1 MGERAIY
8 RLFLTI
14 VFCLLTAGQ
23 TIFGQTNGDYRS
35 KASGSWSTLATWE
48 IFTGAWAQPTALQ
61 GYPGQNGSPSRI
73 DINNNVT
80 LNVNL
85 QNTVSPKIND
95 LYINSGTLDL
105 STFKFTVN
113 GLTNI
118 SGTLSSD
125 NDINSF
131 IVFYGPITINNT
143 GAWTSDPVSSAHL
156 LLYGNVIN
164 NSNNVYVTHAR
175 AAANITL
182 SGTGTMELDYFEF
195 NANSLTVTNQ
205 TTVTIN
211 LGLNIGD
218 AVGTVWINQGTLNYA
233 GTTLYLLMSVG
244 GILDAS
250 YSGNTINYNYAG
262 AQDIKTPLSSYFNLT
277 TSGSGIKT
285 IYSNLIIAG
294 NLSIGT
300 STTTLNSN
308 SHDLS
313 IAGNWTDN
321 GAFTAGTRS
330 VTFNGANNQT
340 ITNPANETFYN
351 LILNNLGSSGNNNL
365 ILSNNVSCNGTL
377 NMTSGNISTGTNTF
391 VILNP
396 AASSLSYTS
405 GVIIGLFERFINQT
419 AQDYLFPVGTASQ
432 IQSLTTQFT
441 NLSAGSLL
449 VQYKSGDPG
458 NTGLPLTDADGSEIS
473 AQFTSGYWSALAKNS
488 LASSNYNI
496 NLNAT
501 GFGPYTINAGTR
513 LIKRTNGGSWVLD
526 GVHSDAVGS
535 VVKRTGIN
543 SIYNAGTG
551 TQFGIGRSGPKIT
564 TQPSDQSVC
573 EGGTTSFSVTA
584 SGHPT
589 LTYQW
594 YKVPGVQLVEGGRFT
609 GTNLPAISISNV
621 VLSDAGNYYCIVT
634 DGNGSIKQ
642 STSALLT
649 VTPMPTSPLVMNG
662 ERCGTGTVTLQASGA
677 LAGEGYKWYDSLT
690 GGTLLQTDG
699 SSYTTPSISATTN
712 YYVTKYD
719 KTSLCESTPRIQV
732 VATIQTQPVAQIITK
747 LPNVTDVCINGTVSA
762 TFSGGSGGVS
772 PTDTYES
779 SIDGSGTWLAYT
791 PGSPI
796 SSTVPGVNQLQI
808 RTRRTSAGTGCSN
821 SAYNIVTWN
830 VVAQPSWDI
839 YSFPT
844 TNLCVGG
851 QVTFSA
857 TLKDGL
863 GGSLTWIRS
872 VTPGGGGTTVTS
884 PDIPPSTGTFY
895 YRPHFVASGQGC
907 NLADGTE
914 TIVTVQIDPTW
925 NVITAPAT
933 NICTG
938 ESVTF
943 SATLNNAGTGTIQW
957 IRSGTSMGAG
967 IVVTSP
973 DAPGV
978 GTYYYRPQYIP
989 GYGGCNLADG
999 TETLVIVHPYPILT
1013 STLTPGPICS
1023 GSVFSYS
1030 PTSDLGGTSFNW
1042 SRATV
1047 PGITPAGPTSGT
1059 NSPDETLNN
1068 STASSLTVRYV
1079 YTLTANGCTNPT
1091 TFNVDVLVN
1100 PIAVITSSVTA
1111 NWCNNTSNT
1120 YTATSSSLAATFTWT
1135 RAVMGGISNLAGSGS
1150 TAAITE
1156 TLNNTTTEPV
1166 IVHYLITPSVNS
1178 CAGTTFD
1185 LSVTVNPTAVITSG
1199 STTNWCNNVSN
1210 TYTATSSSSTA
1221 TFAWTRATVT
1231 GISNLAGSGSGATI
1245 TETLINTTTE
1255 PVTVHYLITP
1265 SVNGCAGTT
1274 FNLSVT
1280 VNPTS
1285 VINSGATADWCNNI
1299 SNTYTATSTSST
1311 ATFAW
1316 TRAVVGGISNLAGS
1330 GSTAT
1335 ITETLNNTT
1344 TEPVI
1349 VHYLITPN
1357 VNGCTGTTFN
1367 LAVTVNPTSVIT
1379 SGAIANWCN
1388 NISSTYTAT
1397 SSSSTA
1403 SFTWT
1408 RAVVGG
1414 ISNLAGSG
1422 SMATITET
1430 LINTST
1436 APVVVHYLI
1445 IPSVNGCAG
1454 TTFDLAVTVNP
1465 TGEVDQPAS
1474 QVVCNGSSTATVTF
1488 ATVNTGGVTTYTWT
1502 NNDISIGL
1510 AATGSGNIPMF
1521 TATNAGTS
1529 PVVATIIVTPHFTSG
1544 GVTCDGPTKTFTITV
1559 NPTGEVDQPASQVV
1573 CNGSSTATVTFGTVN
1588 TGGVTTYSWTN
1599 NDISIG
1605 LAATG
1610 SGNIPTFT
1618 ATNAGTSPVVATI
1631 IVTPHFTGGGVTCD
1645 GPTKSFTI
1653 TVNPTPQVVPSTLT
1667 QTICND
1673 GTTNV
1678 TLTSLSIFTSG
1689 VITFNYTVV
1698 ATGGVT
1704 GFTTPVTGLPNNYV
1718 IADVL
1723 HNPTDSPQTV
1733 TYTIVPISPTGCA
1746 AGPSKTVVITVN
1758 PTPQVVPST
1767 LMQTICNDGTT
1778 SVVLTSPSTFT
1789 SGVITFN
1796 YTVVATGGVTGF
1808 TTPVTGLPNN
1818 FVISDVLHNPTDT
1831 SQTVTY
1837 TIVPISPTGCAAG
1850 PSKTV
1855 VITVDPT
1862 PQVVPST
1869 MSQTICNDGTTNVIL
1884 SSPSTF
1890 THGVITFNYTVVA
1903 MGGVTGFTTPVTG
1916 LPNNYVIADVLHN
1929 PTDAPQ
1935 TVTYKIVPISPMGC
1949 TSDPIK
1955 IVNIIVNPTPRI
1967 FPVPSNSTQ
1976 CDSLT
1981 TNIRLQSPSIF
1992 TSGLIT
1998 FKYTVTTTGS
2008 ISGYSSPVS
2017 GLSNNQVIGDKL
2029 INNTDHFQIVTYQV
2043 VPVSPLGC
2051 SDGTARGVTVT
2062 VNPTPRVIPINLDPS
2077 ICYTGTLLAPVNT
2090 QVVLTSPT
2098 VMTTGS
2104 MRFDYTV
2111 NVSGEPGVVV
2121 GNTSPAFNQTP
2132 GYTIN
2137 YQYQNNSDTVQSVY
2151 YSIIPK
2157 VDNAICVHGRSVV
2170 SEVKIHARPLQ
2181 SIVVTKPLTC
2191 SGGAGLAALKAVI
2204 SKGANPY
2211 QIVWDGPVGYH
2222 KVDSLAIANLSSGKY
2237 VVKVTDNLGCNRKD
2251 SISIVPVTA
2260 RAYISADVIPPG
2272 NYNIS
2277 CIGST
2282 DGRILVSV
2290 TGGIT
2295 PPYKYW
2301 VIKNP
2306 DTFAD
2311 TLYSGL
2317 FTNNLILSDPTTYRY
2332 YNNLGAGTYAL
2343 VIQDVNGCININKI
2357 AFRVPPPI
2365 VSSFSKSQHA
2375 GYNISCKGY
2384 NDGWVSVVTSGG
2396 RGTGFTYSWYTF
2408 NGNIPGPVNTNRI
2421 DIITAGTYFLVTK
2434 DVLGCTKLDSTI
2446 ISEPDG
2452 LQLAGYQL
2460 SKSADGN
2467 FNISCNGG
2475 NDGSIAM
2482 TISGGSGNNSY
2493 SWTGPAGFT
2502 SSAKDISG
2510 LKAGVYT
2517 CIVTDQNN
2525 CVLTPSPSFTLTEP
2539 TPLVLSTPLTSVS
2552 TDGAYNVNCHGANSG
2567 WIRITVTGGSI
2578 GTYKYNWIT
2587 TDGSGIINGQ
2597 KDQLILTAGTYH
2609 LIVTDSNNCV
2619 ITKDI
2624 VLTQPPALVTHLTA
2638 TNITCKSPGF
2648 DNGSITLTVSGGITP
2663 YTFLW
2668 SNGDTSKD
2676 LTGLTPGIY
2685 TVTATDLNGC
2695 IIKDSARI
2703 DLPPSLKYTKNL
2715 SDYNGFNISCNGL
2728 ADGFI
2733 NVDPTTGSAPFVY
2746 TWTGPNGYAASTNN
2760 ISNLISGEY
2769 QLLIVDSNE
2778 CKASETFDLTEP
2790 GKLGFTYSL
2799 SSSTAGGYNINCAG
2813 DLTGSIDIQ
2822 PVNQVKTVNYLWAD
2836 GIFGQTRTD
2845 LPAGNYSLIIT
2856 DANNCH
2862 ASATIAIT
2870 QPDSLKLI
2878 FSVVPPF
2885 CPDKPDGSIGTEVT
2899 GGVRGAGYLYRW
2911 SDNSSNSNLLNIPE
2925 GYYKVTVTDMNGCL
2939 VKDSVN
2945 VKPIN
2950 ETCLIIPNAI
2960 SPNGD
2965 LINDVWNIGM
2975 KELYPKMEVIIF
2987 NRWGETIWRSERGYP
3002 RPWDGTSNGSPL
3014 PIDSY
3019 HYIIDLHNGSR
3030 PFVGN
3035 VTIVR

>member
-1 MGERAIY
+1 
-8 RLFLTI
+8 
-14 VFCLLTAGQ
+14 V
-23 TIFGQTNGDYRS
+23 
-35 KASGSWSTLATWE
+35 
-48 IFTGAWAQPTALQ
+48 
-61 GYPGQNGSPSRI
+61 
-73 DINNNVT
+73 
-80 LNVNL
+80 
-85 QNTVSPKIND
+85 
-95 LYINSGTLDL
+95 
-105 STFKFTVN
+105 
-113 GLTNI
+113 
-118 SGTLSSD
+118 
-125 NDINSF
+125 
-131 IVFYGPITINNT
+131 
-143 GAWTSDPVSSAHL
+143 
-156 LLYGNVIN
+156 
-164 NSNNVYVTHAR
+164 
-175 AAANITL
+175 
-182 SGTGTMELDYFEF
+182 
-195 NANSLTVTNQ
+195 
-205 TTVTIN
+205 
-211 LGLNIGD
+211 
-218 AVGTVWINQGTLNYA
+218 
-233 GTTLYLLMSVG
+233 
-244 GILDAS
+244 
-250 YSGNTINYNYAG
+250 
-262 AQDIKTPLSSYFNLT
+262 
-277 TSGSGIKT
+277 
-285 IYSNLIIAG
+285 
-294 NLSIGT
+294 
-300 STTTLNSN
+300 
-308 SHDLS
+308 
-313 IAGNWTDN
+313 
-321 GAFTAGTRS
+321 
-330 VTFNGANNQT
+330 
-340 ITNPANETFYN
+340 
-351 LILNNLGSSGNNNL
+351 
-365 ILSNNVSCNGTL
+365 
-377 NMTSGNISTGTNTF
+377 
-391 VILNP
+391 
-396 AASSLSYTS
+396 
-405 GVIIGLFERFINQT
+405 
-419 AQDYLFPVGTASQ
+419 
-432 IQSLTTQFT
+432 
-441 NLSAGSLL
+441 
-449 VQYKSGDPG
+449 
-458 NTGLPLTDADGSEIS
+458 TGLPNNYVIADVLHNPTDSP
-473 AQFTSGYWSALAKNS
+473 QTV
-488 LASSNYNI
+488 
-496 NLNAT
+496 T
-501 GFGPYTINAGTR
+501 YTI
-513 LIKRTNGGSWVLD
+513 
-526 GVHSDAVGS
+526 
-535 VVKRTGIN
+535 
-543 SIYNAGTG
+543 
-551 TQFGIGRSGPKIT
+551 
-564 TQPSDQSVC
+564 
-573 EGGTTSFSVTA
+573 
-584 SGHPT
+584 
-589 LTYQW
+589 
-594 YKVPGVQLVEGGRFT
+594 VP
-609 GTNLPAISISNV
+609 I
-621 VLSDAGNYYCIVT
+621 
-634 DGNGSIKQ
+634 
-642 STSALLT
+642 
-649 VTPMPTSPLVMNG
+649 
-662 ERCGTGTVTLQASGA
+662 
-677 LAGEGYKWYDSLT
+677 
-690 GGTLLQTDG
+690 
-699 SSYTTPSISATTN
+699 
-712 YYVTKYD
+712 
-719 KTSLCESTPRIQV
+719 
-732 VATIQTQPVAQIITK
+732 
-747 LPNVTDVCINGTVSA
+747 
-762 TFSGGSGGVS
+762 S
-772 PTDTYES
+772 PT
-779 SIDGSGTWLAYT
+779 
-791 PGSPI
+791 
-796 SSTVPGVNQLQI
+796 
-808 RTRRTSAGTGCSN
+808 GC
-821 SAYNIVTWN
+821 A
-830 VVAQPSWDI
+830 
-839 YSFPT
+839 
-844 TNLCVGG
+844 
-851 QVTFSA
+851 
-857 TLKDGL
+857 
-863 GGSLTWIRS
+863 
-872 VTPGGGGTTVTS
+872 
-884 PDIPPSTGTFY
+884 
-895 YRPHFVASGQGC
+895 
-907 NLADGTE
+907 
-914 TIVTVQIDPTW
+914 
-925 NVITAPAT
+925 
-933 NICTG
+933 
-938 ESVTF
+938 
-943 SATLNNAGTGTIQW
+943 
-957 IRSGTSMGAG
+957 
-967 IVVTSP
+967 
-973 DAPGV
+973 
-978 GTYYYRPQYIP
+978 
-989 GYGGCNLADG
+989 
-999 TETLVIVHPYPILT
+999 
-1013 STLTPGPICS
+1013 
-1023 GSVFSYS
+1023 
-1030 PTSDLGGTSFNW
+1030 
-1042 SRATV
+1042 
-1047 PGITPAGPTSGT
+1047 AGPSQ
-1059 NSPDETLNN
+1059 
-1068 STASSLTVRYV
+1068 TVV
-1079 YTLTANGCTNPT
+1079 
-1091 TFNVDVLVN
+1091 
-1100 PIAVITSSVTA
+1100 
-1111 NWCNNTSNT
+1111 
-1120 YTATSSSLAATFTWT
+1120 
-1135 RAVMGGISNLAGSGS
+1135 
-1150 TAAITE
+1150 
-1156 TLNNTTTEPV
+1156 
-1166 IVHYLITPSVNS
+1166 
-1178 CAGTTFD
+1178 
-1185 LSVTVNPTAVITSG
+1185 
-1199 STTNWCNNVSN
+1199 
-1210 TYTATSSSSTA
+1210 
-1221 TFAWTRATVT
+1221 
-1231 GISNLAGSGSGATI
+1231 
-1245 TETLINTTTE
+1245 
-1255 PVTVHYLITP
+1255 
-1265 SVNGCAGTT
+1265 
-1274 FNLSVT
+1274 
-1280 VNPTS
+1280 
-1285 VINSGATADWCNNI
+1285 
-1299 SNTYTATSTSST
+1299 
-1311 ATFAW
+1311 
-1316 TRAVVGGISNLAGS
+1316 
-1330 GSTAT
+1330 
-1335 ITETLNNTT
+1335 
-1344 TEPVI
+1344 
-1349 VHYLITPN
+1349 
-1357 VNGCTGTTFN
+1357 
-1367 LAVTVNPTSVIT
+1367 
-1379 SGAIANWCN
+1379 
-1388 NISSTYTAT
+1388 
-1397 SSSSTA
+1397 
-1403 SFTWT
+1403 
-1408 RAVVGG
+1408 
-1414 ISNLAGSG
+1414 
-1422 SMATITET
+1422 
-1430 LINTST
+1430 
-1436 APVVVHYLI
+1436 
-1445 IPSVNGCAG
+1445 
-1454 TTFDLAVTVNP
+1454 
-1465 TGEVDQPAS
+1465 
-1474 QVVCNGSSTATVTF
+1474 
-1488 ATVNTGGVTTYTWT
+1488 
-1502 NNDISIGL
+1502 
-1510 AATGSGNIPMF
+1510 
-1521 TATNAGTS
+1521 
-1529 PVVATIIVTPHFTSG
+1529 
-1544 GVTCDGPTKTFTITV
+1544 ITV
-1559 NPTGEVDQPASQVV
+1559 NP
-1573 CNGSSTATVTFGTVN
+1573 
-1588 TGGVTTYSWTN
+1588 
-1599 NDISIG
+1599 I
-1605 LAATG
+1605 
-1610 SGNIPTFT
+1610 
-1618 ATNAGTSPVVATI
+1618 
-1631 IVTPHFTGGGVTCD
+1631 
-1645 GPTKSFTI
+1645 
-1653 TVNPTPQVVPSTLT
+1653 PQVVSSTLT

-1673 GTTNV
+1673 GATNV
-1678 TLTSLSIFTSG
+1678 TLTSPSTFNNG
-1689 VITFNYTVV
+1689 PITFNYTVV

-1704 GFTTPVTGLPNNYV
+1704 GFTTPVTGLPNNHVIADVLHNPTDSPQTVTYTIVPISPTGCAAGPGKIVVITVNPTPQVVSSTLTQTICNDGATNVTLTSPSTFNNGPITFNYTVVATGGVTGFTTPVTGLPNNHV